1 MALRSVKRYW
11 KELKQS
17 DPHCPV
23 GLGTLRRAV
32 AEGQIPS
39 FKVGRATVIE
49 STTVLDYLFP
59 AQTGK
64 GEQAHQPGEVRRV
77 DF

>member
-11 KELKQS
+11 QELKQS

-23 GLGTLRRAV
+23 GLGTLRAAV
-32 AEGQIPS
+32 KSGVIPS

-49 STTVLDYLFP
+49 SDTALDFIFQ
-59 AQTGK
+59 AQAGK
-64 GEQAHQPGEVRRV
+64 GEQAHQPVGVRRI
-77 DF
+77 DP

>member
-11 KELKQS
+11 QELKQS

-39 FKVGRATVIE
+39 FKIGRATVIE
-49 STTVLDYLFP
+49 ADTALDFLFQ
-59 AQTGK
+59 AQAGK
-64 GEQAHQPGEVRRV
+64 GEQAHQPGGVRRI
-77 DF
+77 DP

>member
-11 KELKQS
+11 QELKQS

-23 GLGTLRRAV
+23 GLGTLRAAV
-32 AEGQIPS
+32 KSGVIPS

-49 STTVLDYLFP
+49 ASTVMDYLFP
-59 AQTGK
+59 AQAGK

-77 DF
+77 DP